1 MRNKAFYLVLVIC
14 ISAYVLASDALIEN
28 DCSILEAVISL
39 AIENALACATWYFL
53 GKVSEKEENED
64 KNI

>member
-1 MRNKAFYLVLVIC
+1 MRKKAFYLALIIC

-53 GKVSEKEENED
+53 GKVDRKED
-64 KNI
+64 KDE

>member
-28 DCSILEAVISL
+28 NCSILEAVISL
-39 AIENALACATWYFL
+39 AIENVLACATWYFL
-53 GKVSEKEENED
+53 GKVDRKED
-64 KNI
+64 KDEQE